1 MVFETISVCISGRF
15 AMPSVVLFP
24 KNPQY
29 FDLGIV
35 TNAGCRAVLT
45 KSVR

>member
-1 MVFETISVCISGRF
+1 MAFETISVCISGRF

-24 KNPQY
+24 KNPQN
-29 FDLGIV
+29 FDLGIF
-35 TNAGCRAVLT
+35 TSEGCTAVPT